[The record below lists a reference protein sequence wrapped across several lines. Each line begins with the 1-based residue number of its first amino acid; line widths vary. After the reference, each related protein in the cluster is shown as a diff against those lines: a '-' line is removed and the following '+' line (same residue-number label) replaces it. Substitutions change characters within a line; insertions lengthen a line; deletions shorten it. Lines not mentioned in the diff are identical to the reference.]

1 MPLPKRRGLKTDSR
15 LFNSA
20 FWLKVLPKIPSGQ
33 RARAPQKSPHPQ
45 IEPSRG
51 LDWRSLLC
59 CERSL
64 SSLMP
69 AGSILRQRS
78 EIGKPPSMSGAW
90 QCVDRL
96 VLY

>member
-1 MPLPKRRGLKTDSR
+1 MKTDSR

-20 FWLKVLPKIPSGQ
+20 FSLKVLLKIPSGR